1 MKTYSIACLLVNFE
15 CWGRSEIQAE
25 KYLTDFTETP
35 DITLQVKPEFIEALH
50 EKYPHL
56 SLEDCL
62 YVTLCRNLSSAL
74 LDYDGFVLHS
84 SAVAYED
91 KAYLFSADSGMGKS
105 THTTLWTKAHEGAKI
120 INDDKPIIRLIDGKF
135 CACGT
140 PFSGSSPLNE
150 NVCVP
155 LKAIC
160 FIERGEKNEIERIYD
175 NKNIIFSILSQTL
188 RRNGN
193 DKTLKLM
200 ELLDKLIA
208 SVPVYRLKC
217 LPDEDA
223 AVLAHKVM
231 SE

>member
-1 MKTYSIACLLVNFE
+1 MNTYSIAGLLVNME
-15 CWGRSEIQAE
+15 CSGRSKIQAK
-25 KYLTDFTETP
+25 KYLTDFTENP
-35 DITLQVKPEFIEALH
+35 DITICVNPKYVKSLH

-56 SLEDCL
+56 SEDECL
-62 YVTLCRNLSSAL
+62 YIYLCKNLSSAL
-74 LDYDGFVLHS
+74 LDFNGFVLHS
-84 SAVAYED
+84 SAVKYED
-91 KAYLFSADSGMGKS
+91 KAYLFSADSGTGKS
-105 THTTLWTKAHEGAKI
+105 THTTLWTKVFDGAEI

-135 CACGT
+135 YACGT

-160 FIERGEKNEIERIYD
+160 FIERGQENAIEQMND
-175 NKNIIFSILSQTL
+175 NASIIFSILSQTL

-193 DKTLKLM
+193 DKTVKLM
-200 ELLDKLIA
+200 ELLDKLLND
-208 SVPVYRLKC
+208 VPVYKLKC

-223 AVLAHKVM
+223 AILAHKIM